1 MTQIT
6 SKEFLQQ
13 SLDLIEHLHNNIIK
27 ESGGENGI
35 RDEGGLYNSVYR
47 INNFRLKHFDNPSVV
62 GAFVYMEL
70 ARRHHFNDGNK
81 RTAHAFA
88 KMMIYL
94 MGFHLRVEYKDATQ
108 FIMKIAE
115 YKSKVTSE
123 EINDWI
129 QSQLNTIDE
138 KDTGTYIN
146 QIIQEITYGRKI

>member
-1 MTQIT
+1 
-6 SKEFLQQ
+6 
-13 SLDLIEHLHNNIIK
+13 
-27 ESGGENGI
+27 
-35 RDEGGLYNSVYR
+35 
-47 INNFRLKHFDNPSVV
+47 
-62 GAFVYMEL
+62 
-70 ARRHHFNDGNK
+70 
-81 RTAHAFA
+81 
-88 KMMIYL
+88 